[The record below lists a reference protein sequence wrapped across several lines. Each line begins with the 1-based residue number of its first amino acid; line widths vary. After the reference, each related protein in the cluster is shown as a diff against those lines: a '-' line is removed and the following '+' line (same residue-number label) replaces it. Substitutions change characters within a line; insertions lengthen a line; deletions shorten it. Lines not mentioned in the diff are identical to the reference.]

1 LSKFDTVLVSPV
13 KISSLMVGCVA
24 IEGLRHLGSA
34 ANNFTEDMLFLLPPN
49 SLANVTEKVNRS

>member
-1 LSKFDTVLVSPV
+1 
-13 KISSLMVGCVA
+13 MVGCVA

-34 ANNFTEDMLFLLPPN
+34 ANNFTEDMLFLLPSN